1 MREPQQAKL
10 QRVFAEKEEEK
21 AMQVHQPKRMTAFS
35 GSKMA
40 DAQEE
45 TTASL
50 TTIKRRN
57 QLAESKAVD
66 QKEEEKAKGKESPNV
81 QSAPRAKAM
90 QVHQPES
97 RFQEAKERT
106 PIPPAFEAV
115 SRGTGMFRT

>member
-1 MREPQQAKL
+1 MQAK
-10 QRVFAEKEEEK
+10 QQQVFVEKVEEK

-35 GSKMA
+35 GSKA
-40 DAQEE
+40 ANAPEE
-45 TTASL
+45 ATVNL
-50 TTIKRRN
+50 TTIQRKF

-66 QKEEEKAKGKESPNV
+66 QEAEEKAKGKESPNV

-97 RFQEAKERT
+97 RLQEAKERT

-115 SRGTGMFRT
+115 SKEVNTFRT